1 MSEGNI
7 LSAGLNELR
16 ELKELLVSLENDR
29 ALNSELSA
37 KEEQMEKQIQMLKK
51 QLSDKTALV
60 AKQRSAELC
69 ATYDEQLE
77 KTKK

>member
-37 KEEQMEKQIQMLKK
+37 KEEQMEKRCFPLK
-51 QLSDKTALV
+51 T
-60 AKQRSAELC
+60 
-69 ATYDEQLE
+69 
-77 KTKK
+77 